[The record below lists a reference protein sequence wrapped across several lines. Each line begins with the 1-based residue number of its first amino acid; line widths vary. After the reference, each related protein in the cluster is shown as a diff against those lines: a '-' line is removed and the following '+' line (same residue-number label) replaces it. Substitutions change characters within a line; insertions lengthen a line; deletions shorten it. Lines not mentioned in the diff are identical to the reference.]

1 MSKFESKWLS
11 WTPFRRTSV
20 SFVSSPDECLKKS
33 EDLANR
39 SKYSDV
45 DKDNSF
51 GNNDLGENPSS
62 SCEETN
68 KHPYLA
74 TDKTDKRRES
84 FPSTQIPP
92 EITIKTRVVWDAATE
107 AIIRWFGSTK
117 LPINP
122 FDLCVCVRVTNP
134 AKFYSSLRED
144 IGGGPNGPRARTG
157 ALQEELRLLYDQF
170 GPAAGKNFTSNG

>member
-1 MSKFESKWLS
+1 MSNFESKWLS
-11 WTPFRRTSV
+11 WTPARKTSV
-20 SFVSSPDECLKKS
+20 SSVSSPDEGLKKS
-33 EDLANR
+33 EELSNR
-39 SKYSDV
+39 SKYSDI
-45 DKDNSF
+45 DKDNLLKF
-51 GNNDLGENPSS
+51 NNLKENPSFS
-62 SCEETN
+62 YCEETN
-68 KHPYLA
+68 KHPYFG

-122 FDLCVCVRVTNP
+122 FNLCACVRVTNP

-144 IGGGPNGPRARTG
+144 IGSGPDGPRARTG
-157 ALQEELRLLYDQF
+157 ALQKDLTRVYARFANAKDGSL
-170 GPAAGKNFTSNG
+170 